1 MLASATKDPA
11 MKPALLIISLS
22 VLAGCATIGGNAT
35 ERHVTYACNYGPNL
49 KITYGPHTARI
60 ESSDG
65 MVTLRKRPSSS
76 GFWYESATHSL
87 RVNGDDITYKDRQM
101 APRLCHAT

>member
-1 MLASATKDPA
+1 
-11 MKPALLIISLS
+11 MKLALLVISFA
-22 VLAGCATIGGNAT
+22 VLAGCATIGRDAT

-49 KITYGPHTARI
+49 IITYGPYTASI

-65 MVTLRKRPSSS
+65 TVTLRQRPSSS

-101 APRLCHAT
+101 AARQCHAT

>member
-1 MLASATKDPA
+1 MRPV
-11 MKPALLIISLS
+11 LLIIFFS
-22 VLAGCATIGGNAT
+22 VLAGCATIVDNAT
-35 ERHVTYACNYGPNL
+35 KQQVTYACNYGPNL
-49 KITYGPHTARI
+49 FVTYGPYSARI

-76 GFWYESATHSL
+76 GFRYESATHSL
-87 RVNGDDITYKDRQM
+87 SVNGDDITYKDRQM